1 MKIIRIIPFMALLA
15 AASLFSLSSNN
26 QKIEKTEAVSTSYR
40 YFISTE
46 SKTYGI
52 EKNPSSTYPS
62 TISFDE
68 LAKPFVFEEV
78 TGGYKVKNIVSNR
91 YLCHVEDDIDVRFP
105 STTTNYVSVWS
116 IGVEEEHTYLKSS
129 NNRYLYLYDN
139 STWKVQVDLDSTCY
153 LNIFSVEESSA
164 SFITAMRNIACDDG
178 VTPPATDEWA
188 AAGTAF
194 GELPEPVRN
203 YLITLPGDKD
213 AADTTVEWALAK
225 YDYIIGKYLNRTDYP
240 AFIRSTP
247 LTEFAYSNT
256 IPSFSSVGT
265 NYPIIIATVLVVA
278 LSLTS
283 ILLIKKKQK

>member
-1 MKIIRIIPFMALLA
+1 MKIIRIIPFVTLLA
-15 AASLFSLSSNN
+15 AASLFSLSNS
-26 QKIEKTEAVSTSYR
+26 QIIEKAEAISTSYR

-62 TISFDE
+62 TISFNE
-68 LAKPFVFEEV
+68 LAKPYVFEEV
-78 TGGYKVKNIVSNR
+78 TGGFKIKNIVSGR
-91 YLCHVEDDIDVRFP
+91 YLCHVENDIDVRFP

-116 IGVEEEHTYLKSS
+116 IGVENEHTYLKSS

-153 LNIFSVEESSA
+153 LNIFSVEEDA
-164 SFITAMRNIACDDG
+164 APFVTAMKNIYCDDG

-194 GELPEPVRN
+194 GKLPEPVKN

-213 AADTTVEWALAK
+213 AADTTIEWALAK

-256 IPSFSSVGT
+256 VPSFGSVET
-265 NYPIIIATVLVVA
+265 NYPIIIATVLVVT